1 MKPEDKLNI
10 QATRLFGEF
19 IGTLEGVCL
28 WEIPEELKLKLQ
40 TQLTELR
47 KAKIIS
53 FNLPVMARCITCA
66 HFTKTYEPK
75 LCWVDRM
82 AEVKTQHPNMSEQ
95 ACVALAKDWKL
106 WGQKETEKGFCKYH
120 DIEQQ
125 IPNHFSC
132 LNHNV
137 A

>member
-1 MKPEDKLNI
+1 MNTEKTN
-10 QATRLFGEF
+10 
-19 IGTLEGVCL
+19 LEAESPALSKGD
-28 WEIPEELKLKLQ
+28 
-40 TQLTELR
+40 
-47 KAKIIS
+47 
-53 FNLPVMARCITCA
+53 VMPRCITCT

-75 LCWVDRM
+75 QCWIDRV
-82 AEVKTQHPNMSEQ
+82 AEAKAQYPNMSEQ
-95 ACVALAKDWKL
+95 ACAALANDWKL
-106 WGQKETEKGFCKYH
+106 WEQKETEKGFCKYH